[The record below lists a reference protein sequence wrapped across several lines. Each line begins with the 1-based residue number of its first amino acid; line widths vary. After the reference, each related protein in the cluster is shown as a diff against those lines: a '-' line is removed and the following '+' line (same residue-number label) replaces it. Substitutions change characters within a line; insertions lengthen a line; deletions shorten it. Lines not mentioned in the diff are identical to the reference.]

1 MSENGFCSKSMAEYE
16 KLQKDIH
23 DLVVSYP
30 FTAVTGKPTW
40 EDRERFE
47 EERIDI
53 ALKVTNSYKWSKKRG
68 MSREV
73 MTDEAYLAECDDLT
87 EDDLGE
93 IEEPPDVPADMAGM
107 SKHVLEERKAELV
120 IEKCNWAKLQG
131 FPPDSLRTS

>member
-1 MSENGFCSKSMAEYE
+1 MAEYE

-53 ALKVTNSYKWSKKRG
+53 ALKVTNSYKWSK
-68 MSREV
+68 
-73 MTDEAYLAECDDLT
+73 
-87 EDDLGE
+87 
-93 IEEPPDVPADMAGM
+93 
-107 SKHVLEERKAELV
+107 SK
-120 IEKCNWAKLQG
+120 G
-131 FPPDSLRTS
+131 